1 MSTTTPGRA
10 SQRPSGQDNWSGG
23 AAGVLAFAG
32 IIMVMAGCFQFIE
45 GLVAVVN
52 DTFFVVGE
60 EYVFEFDAT
69 TWGWI
74 HMILGVIVALAGIGL
89 FRGAVWA
96 RTVAVVMA
104 SLSILTNF
112 LWMPYYPVWSL
123 VIITFGVFVIW
134 AAIAHGR
141 DLAETTER
149 GL

>member
-1 MSTTTPGRA
+1 MSTTSPGRTTP
-10 SQRPSGQDNWSGG
+10 QPSGQDSWSGG

-32 IIMVMAGCFQFIE
+32 ILMVMAGSFQFIE

-52 DTFFVVGE
+52 DTFYVVGE
-60 EYVFEFDAT
+60 EYVFEFDLT

-74 HMILGVIVALAGIGL
+74 HMILGVVVALAGIGL

-123 VIITFGVFVIW
+123 VIIAFGVFVIW

-141 DLAETTER
+141 DLAETSER

>member
-1 MSTTTPGRA
+1 MSTTSAGRTGQQPPGQQ
-10 SQRPSGQDNWSGG
+10 SWSGG

-32 IIMVMAGCFQFIE
+32 ILMVMAGSFQFIE
-45 GLVAVVN
+45 GLVAVAN

-60 EYVFEFDAT
+60 EYVFEFDVT

-74 HMILGVIVALAGIGL
+74 HMILGVVVVLAGIGL

-96 RTVAVVMA
+96 RTVAVLMA
-104 SLSILTNF
+104 SLSILANF

-134 AAIAHGR
+134 ACVAHGR
-141 DLAETTER
+141 DLAETSER
-149 GL
+149 GF

>member
-1 MSTTTPGRA
+1 MSTTSPGRSTQQA
-10 SQRPSGQDNWSGG
+10 GDNWSGG

-60 EYVFEFDAT
+60 EYVFEFDVT

-74 HMILGVIVALAGIGL
+74 HMILGVIVAFAGIGL

-104 SLSILTNF
+104 SVSIIANF
-112 LWMPYYPVWSL
+112 LWLPYYPVWSL
-123 VIITFGVFVIW
+123 IIITFGVFVIW

-141 DLAETTER
+141 DLAETSDR
-149 GL
+149 GF

>member
-1 MSTTTPGRA
+1 MSTT
-10 SQRPSGQDNWSGG
+10 SQNRGTTGQDSWSGG

-32 IIMVMAGCFQFIE
+32 ILMVMAGCFQFIE

-112 LWMPYYPVWSL
+112 LWLPYYPVWSL

-134 AAIAHGR
+134 AAIVHGR